1 MKTSAKNTPMT
12 SPTKT
17 TSTKEPFSLRKVMR
31 FSTASKPQAHP
42 MSHHRGD
49 QDAADYA
56 TGLSHQASTT

>member
-31 FSTASKPQAHP
+31 FSTASKQQAHP
-42 MSHHRGD
+42 MSHHQGD
-49 QDAADYA
+49 PDAADYA
-56 TGLSHQASTT
+56 SGFSH